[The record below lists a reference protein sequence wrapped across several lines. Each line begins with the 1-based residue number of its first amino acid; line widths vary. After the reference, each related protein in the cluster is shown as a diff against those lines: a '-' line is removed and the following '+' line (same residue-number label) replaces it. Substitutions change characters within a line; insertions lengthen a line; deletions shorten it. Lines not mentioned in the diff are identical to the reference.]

1 MATGSFAPDRAR
13 AAQAAAAIDS
23 NLLASF
29 DHLAEACA
37 AQLDI
42 EGGGLRKLR
51 RALAA
56 GRVASP
62 AHYAVHFALLDAI
75 AEEDDAALRWC
86 FALLGEV
93 EAIDPEQTLAR
104 RVALLDTDA
113 IASEIAA
120 LYIRNIDADEVRPL
134 NLVPSPAESAAAAR
148 SQIDE
153 AAALI
158 GRVAPE
164 LAGEVAALV
173 RQVVLASERPGSP
186 HPFYGASSFFLWG
199 AVCFNPLRHESAYE
213 AAETL
218 VHEAAHTLLT
228 ALAVEEALVRN
239 PHGARYRSPV
249 RTDPRPMDGVYH
261 ATFVLARTCWFHRAA
276 SATAALPQVQRE
288 WAKQAAE
295 QDSHYFL
302 DGFATLMAQAELSG
316 LGRALIEDAARFVRD
331 GV

>member
-23 NLLASF
+23 SLLASF

-51 RALAA
+51 CALAA

-75 AEEDDAALRWC
+75 AEEDDAALRRC
-86 FALLGEV
+86 FALLGDA
-93 EAIDPEQTLAR
+93 EAIDPEQTLSR
-104 RVALLDTDA
+104 RVAVLDSDA
-113 IASEIAA
+113 IGSDIAA
-120 LYIRNIDADEVRPL
+120 LYLRNIDADEARPL
-134 NLVPSPAESAAAAR
+134 NLMPPPLQSVPAAR
-148 SQIDE
+148 SLIEE
-153 AAALI
+153 ATALI
-158 GRVAPE
+158 GRIAPE
-164 LAGEVAALV
+164 LAGEIVALV
-173 RQVVLASERPGSP
+173 RQILLASDRPGAP
-186 HPFYGASSFFLWG
+186 HPFCGASSFFLWG
-199 AVCFNPLRHESAYE
+199 AVCFNPLRHAGAYQ

-218 VHEAAHTLLT
+218 VHEAAHILLT
-228 ALAVEEALVRN
+228 ALAKEEPLVRN

-249 RTDPRPMDGVYH
+249 RTDPRPMEGIYH

-276 SATAALPQVQRE
+276 AATADLPQAMRKQAE
-288 WAKQAAE
+288 QAAE
-295 QDSHYFL
+295 QDSRYFL
-302 DGFATLMAQAELSG
+302 DGFATVMARAELSG